1 MTGRRTAPG
10 PAGTVRLRAGALDAL
25 SAPVAPAGIVLG
37 ADEDGAPVT
46 LALLRPV
53 PTRVVVLGALHLAR
67 QVALRT
73 VAQGARLSVTTGRRA
88 AWEPVARAAA
98 DPDRVRIGT
107 DEAPPE
113 EAPPARTT
121 PAEAA
126 PRGAAP
132 RPGDTDALLTVHD
145 RGATAASPAPPA
157 GPWRA
162 TMLVLPALSPAVA
175 DAADDADVVLLGRMP
190 PQEADLAARLWR
202 LTEPMAESLR
212 TLPDHGVVVLG
223 RNLWRR
229 LDLVTA
235 ERETALIG
243 PVRRS

>member
-1 MTGRRTAPG
+1 VTGRRTAPG
-10 PAGTVRLRAGALDAL
+10 PAGTVRLRASALDAL
-25 SAPVAPAGIVLG
+25 AAPVATAGIVLG
-37 ADEDGAPVT
+37 ADVAGAPVT

-73 VAQGARLSVTTGRRA
+73 VAEGARLAVTTGRRA
-88 AWEPVARAAA
+88 AWEPVAQAAA
-98 DPDRVRIGT
+98 DPDRVRIGA
-107 DEAPPE
+107 DEAVE
-113 EAPPARTT
+113 QDDRAR
-121 PAEAA
+121 P
-126 PRGAAP
+126 
-132 RPGDTDALLTVHD
+132 PGDTDALLTVHD
-145 RGATAASPAPPA
+145 RGATAAGPAPLT

-190 PQEADLAARLWR
+190 PPEADLAARLWR

-235 ERETALIG
+235 ERETALLG
-243 PVRRS
+243 PVRRT

>member
-1 MTGRRTAPG
+1 MTGRRTDPG
-10 PAGTVRLRAGALDAL
+10 HTAALGVPASALDAIA
-25 SAPVAPAGIVLG
+25 APVAPAGIVLG
-37 ADEDGAPVT
+37 ADPQGAPVT

-67 QVALRT
+67 QIALR
-73 VAQGARLSVTTGRRA
+73 VAGQGARVTVTTGRRA

-98 DPDRVRIGT
+98 DPGRVWIGA
-107 DEAPPE
+107 DEGPGSRPSGG
-113 EAPPARTT
+113 P
-121 PAEAA
+121 
-126 PRGAAP
+126 GS
-132 RPGDTDALLTVHD
+132 RPGDTDALLAVHD
-145 RGATAASPAPPA
+145 RGATASGPPPPA

-162 TMLVLPALSPAVA
+162 TLFVLPALSPAVA

-202 LTEPMAESLR
+202 LSEPMAETLR

-223 RNLWRR
+223 RDLWRR

-235 ERETALIG
+235 ERETALLG

>member
-10 PAGTVRLRAGALDAL
+10 PAGTVRLRVGALDAL
-25 SAPVAPAGIVLG
+25 SAPAGTAGIVLG
-37 ADEDGAPVT
+37 AGEDGAPVT

-67 QVALRT
+67 QIALRT

-88 AWEPVARAAA
+88 AWEPLARAAA
-98 DPDRVRIGT
+98 DPDRVRVGA
-107 DEAPPE
+107 DDAPPDE
-113 EAPPARTT
+113 RAS
-121 PAEAA
+121 
-126 PRGAAP
+126 

-145 RGATAASPAPPA
+145 RGAAAASPAPPG
-157 GPWRA
+157 GPWRS

-190 PQEADLAARLWR
+190 PPEADLAARLWR
-202 LTEPMAESLR
+202 LTEAMAESLR

-235 ERETALIG
+235 ERETTLLG

>member
-1 MTGRRTAPG
+1 VTGRRADPGHTAAVG
-10 PAGTVRLRAGALDAL
+10 VPASALDAL
-25 SAPVAPAGIVLG
+25 VAPVTPAGVVLG
-37 ADEDGAPVT
+37 ADPRGAPVT

-67 QVALRT
+67 QIALR
-73 VAQGARLSVTTGRRA
+73 AAGQGARVTVTTGRRA

-98 DPDRVRIGT
+98 DPGRVRIGA
-107 DEAPPE
+107 DEPPDDGEGAP
-113 EAPPARTT
+113 
-121 PAEAA
+121 
-126 PRGAAP
+126 P
-132 RPGDTDALLTVHD
+132 RPGDTDTLLAVHD
-145 RGATAASPAPPA
+145 RGATAAGPPPPT

-162 TMLVLPALSPAVA
+162 TLFVLPALSPAVA

-202 LTEPMAESLR
+202 LTEPMAETLR

-235 ERETALIG
+235 ERETALLG

>member
-25 SAPVAPAGIVLG
+25 TAPVATAGILLG
-37 ADEDGAPVT
+37 ADANGAPVT

-67 QVALRT
+67 QIALRA
-73 VAQGARLSVTTGRRA
+73 VAEGAALIVTTGRPA

-98 DPDRVRIGT
+98 DAERVRIRS
-107 DEAPPE
+107 DEAPPDD
-113 EAPPARTT
+113 
-121 PAEAA
+121 AA
-126 PRGAAP
+126 AGGV
-132 RPGDTDALLTVHD
+132 PGDTDALLTVHD
-145 RGATAASPAPPA
+145 RGATTAGPASSA

-162 TMLVLPALSPAVA
+162 TVLVLPALSPGVA

-202 LTEPMAESLR
+202 LTESMADSLR

-235 ERETALIG
+235 ERETALLG

>member
-10 PAGTVRLRAGALDAL
+10 ATTRAGTVRLRAGALDTL
-25 SAPVAPAGIVLG
+25 TAPVATAGILLG
-37 ADEDGAPVT
+37 ADADADGAPVT

-67 QVALRT
+67 QMALRA
-73 VAQGARLSVTTGRRA
+73 VAEGAALTVTTGRPP

-98 DPDRVRIGT
+98 DPGRVRIGT
-107 DEAPPE
+107 DEAQPDDD
-113 EAPPARTT
+113 
-121 PAEAA
+121 AA
-126 PRGAAP
+126 IRG
-132 RPGDTDALLTVHD
+132 PGDTDALLTVHD
-145 RGATAASPAPPA
+145 RGATGGGPAPSV

-162 TMLVLPALSPAVA
+162 TLLVLPALSPGVA

-223 RNLWRR
+223 RSLWRR

-235 ERETALIG
+235 ERETALLG

>member
-1 MTGRRTAPG
+1 MTDPGRAAARV
-10 PAGTVRLRAGALDAL
+10 PAAALGGL
-25 SAPVAPAGIVLG
+25 VAPVAPAGVVLG
-37 ADEDGAPVT
+37 ADPAGAPVT

-73 VAQGARLSVTTGRRA
+73 AGQGARVRVTTGRRA
-88 AWEPVARAAA
+88 VWDPVARAVD
-98 DPDRVRIGT
+98 DPGQVWIGT
-107 DEAPPE
+107 DDPPDE
-113 EAPPARTT
+113 PDVPPR
-121 PAEAA
+121 
-126 PRGAAP
+126 

-145 RGATAASPAPPA
+145 RGATASGPQPPE

-162 TMLVLPALSPAVA
+162 TLHVLPALSPAVA

-190 PQEADLAARLWR
+190 PQEADLATRLWR
-202 LTEPMAESLR
+202 LDEPMAEALR

-235 ERETALIG
+235 ERETALLG

>member
-1 MTGRRTAPG
+1 MTGRRAAPG
-10 PAGTVRLRAGALDAL
+10 RTAAVVVPASALDAL
-25 SAPVAPAGIVLG
+25 VAPVSPAGIVLG
-37 ADEDGAPVT
+37 ADPEGAPVT

-67 QVALRT
+67 QIALRA
-73 VAQGARLSVTTGRRA
+73 VGRGARLTVVTGRRG
-88 AWEPVARAAA
+88 AWEAVARAAA
-98 DPDRVRIGT
+98 DPEQVRIGA
-107 DEAPPE
+107 DEPSL
-113 EAPPARTT
+113 
-121 PAEAA
+121 AEHDED
-126 PRGAAP
+126 AP
-132 RPGDTDALLTVHD
+132 RPGDTTARLAVHD
-145 RGATAASPAPPA
+145 RGATATGPSAPA
-157 GPWRA
+157 GPWRT

-190 PQEADLAARLWR
+190 PQEADLAVRLWR
-202 LTEPMAESLR
+202 LTEPMAETLR

-235 ERETALIG
+235 ERETALLG

>member
-1 MTGRRTAPG
+1 MAATV
-10 PAGTVRLRAGALDAL
+10 PAAALDAL
-25 SAPVAPAGIVLG
+25 TAPASPAGVVLG
-37 ADEDGAPVT
+37 ADPQGAPVA

-67 QVALRT
+67 QVALRA
-73 VAQGARLSVTTGRRA
+73 VGQGARLTVVTGRRA

-98 DPDRVRIGT
+98 DPDRVRIGP
-107 DEAPPE
+107 DE
-113 EAPPARTT
+113 
-121 PAEAA
+121 PAEEHRAD
-126 PRGAAP
+126 PE
-132 RPGDTDALLTVHD
+132 PGDTDALLTVHD
-145 RGATAASPAPPA
+145 RGATATGPSAPT

-162 TMLVLPALSPAVA
+162 TLLVLPALSPAVA

-202 LTEPMAESLR
+202 LTEPMAETLR

-235 ERETALIG
+235 ERETALLG

>member
-1 MTGRRTAPG
+1 VTGRRADPG
-10 PAGTVRLRAGALDAL
+10 HVAAVGVPMSALDAL
-25 SAPVAPAGIVLG
+25 VAPVTPAGIVLG
-37 ADEDGAPVT
+37 ADPQGAPVT

-67 QVALRT
+67 QIALR
-73 VAQGARLSVTTGRRA
+73 AAGQGARVTVTTGRRA

-98 DPDRVRIGT
+98 DPGRVRIGA
-107 DEAPPE
+107 DEPPDDGE
-113 EAPPARTT
+113 G
-121 PAEAA
+121 
-126 PRGAAP
+126 GAT
-132 RPGDTDALLTVHD
+132 RSGVTDALLAVHD
-145 RGATAASPAPPA
+145 RGATAAGPPPPT

-162 TMLVLPALSPAVA
+162 TLFVLPALSPAVA

-202 LTEPMAESLR
+202 LTEPMAETLR

-235 ERETALIG
+235 ERETALLG

>member
-1 MTGRRTAPG
+1 
-10 PAGTVRLRAGALDAL
+10 
-25 SAPVAPAGIVLG
+25 VLG
-37 ADEDGAPVT
+37 ADTDGAPVT

-67 QVALRT
+67 QIALRT
-73 VAQGARLSVTTGRRA
+73 VAEGARLAVTTGRRA
-88 AWEPVARAAA
+88 AWEPLARAAA
-98 DPDRVRIGT
+98 EPERVRIGT
-107 DEAPPE
+107 DEIPPDDG
-113 EAPPARTT
+113 
-121 PAEAA
+121 A
-126 PRGAAP
+126 PR

-145 RGATAASPAPPA
+145 RGATAAGPAPPA

-202 LTEPMAESLR
+202 LTGPMAESLR

-235 ERETALIG
+235 ERETALLG

>member
-1 MTGRRTAPG
+1 MTGRRTGPG
-10 PAGTVRLRAGALDAL
+10 PAGAVRLRTAALDAL

-37 ADEDGAPVT
+37 ADPDGAPVT

-67 QVALRT
+67 QIALR
-73 VAQGARLSVTTGRRA
+73 AAAEGARLTVTTGRRA

-98 DPDRVRIGT
+98 DLDRVRIGA
-107 DEAPPE
+107 DEPPDD
-113 EAPPARTT
+113 PD
-121 PAEAA
+121 
-126 PRGAAP
+126 GAA
-132 RPGDTDALLTVHD
+132 RHPGDTDTLLAVHD
-145 RGATAASPAPPA
+145 RGATSAGPPPPA

-162 TMLVLPALSPAVA
+162 TLLVLPALSPAVA

-202 LTEPMAESLR
+202 LTEPMAETLR

-235 ERETALIG
+235 ERETALLG

>member
-1 MTGRRTAPG
+1 VTGRRTAPA

-25 SAPVAPAGIVLG
+25 TAPVATAGIVLG
-37 ADEDGAPVT
+37 ADADGAPVA

-67 QVALRT
+67 QIALR
-73 VAQGARLSVTTGRRA
+73 AAGQGARLTVVTGRRA

-98 DPDRVRIGT
+98 DPDRVRIGPDQPDDPDT
-107 DEAPPE
+107 
-113 EAPPARTT
+113 
-121 PAEAA
+121 
-126 PRGAAP
+126 GG
-132 RPGDTDALLTVHD
+132 PGDTAGRLAIHD
-145 RGATAASPAPPA
+145 RGATAAGPPPA
-157 GPWRA
+157 TGPWRA

-190 PQEADLAARLWR
+190 PQEADLARRLWR
-202 LTEPMAESLR
+202 LTEPMAETLR

-223 RNLWRR
+223 HNLWRR

-235 ERETALIG
+235 ERETALLG